1 MDDKTR
7 RGAGTSDGF
16 QMRYSANEHKMRLQ
30 EIERIRSQYR
40 PQGETTEE
48 ERVGEDGLERLR
60 KLDEKAKRPALVV
73 SLTLGGGGTLV
84 LGLGMSMSL
93 AMNQMAAGIVVG
105 VLGMVILS
113 LAFPVNQ
120 FLLKKGKEKYGEQIQ
135 KLCRELEE

>member
-1 MDDKTR
+1 
-7 RGAGTSDGF
+7 
-16 QMRYSANEHKMRLQ
+16 
-30 EIERIRSQYR
+30 
-40 PQGETTEE
+40 
-48 ERVGEDGLERLR
+48 
-60 KLDEKAKRPALVV
+60 
-73 SLTLGGGGTLV
+73 
-84 LGLGMSMSL
+84 MSMSL